1 MKDLKQENKKLR
13 TTLKQVKK
21 ELAFFINVG
30 KLLTSTLELNKV
42 TEIIMGSVQKIVSAE
57 AWSLQLIDDK
67 TNELYCAVTKGSYLP
82 GELKDVR
89 LRLGEGIAGIVAE
102 RGKPLIVKD
111 VLNDKRCPKYFRDV
125 KGLTPKT
132 ILCVPINSK
141 KNTLGVLELVNRK
154 NGRVFTKN
162 DQELMMKFADQ
173 ASMAIER
180 ASLYHQM
187 SNLAI
192 TDDLTKLFNLRYLY
206 RVLDTEVKR
215 CRRYHSSFAIIFL
228 DLDSFKLVNDTHGHL
243 IGSKTLVEVARMLIS
258 SVRDVDII
266 ARYGGDEFVIVL
278 PHTTVE
284 MAYRIAARLQHDIKN
299 HSFLTED
306 GLSLRITAS
315 FGVAGYP
322 DHAGDETELLRI
334 ADQAMYSAKGMG
346 RNRVVV
352 ASDPAFK

>member
-1 MKDLKQENKKLR
+1 MTDLKQENKKLKA
-13 TTLKQVKK
+13 TLKQVKK

-42 TEIIMGSVQKIVSAE
+42 TEIIVANVQKIVSVE
-57 AWSLQLIDDK
+57 AWSLLLTDDK
-67 TNELYCAVTKGSYLP
+67 MGELYCAVTKGSYLP

-89 LRLGEGIAGIVAE
+89 LKIGEGIAGIAAE
-102 RGKPLIVKD
+102 RGKPLIVRE
-111 VLNDKRCPKYFRDV
+111 VLKDKRCSKYFKDV
-125 KGLTPKT
+125 KGLAPKDV
-132 ILCVPINSK
+132 LCVPIMSK
-141 KNTLGVLELVNRK
+141 KNIIGVLELVNKK
-154 NGRVFTKN
+154 NDRIFTKN
-162 DQELMMKFADQ
+162 EQELLLKFADQ

-180 ASLYHQM
+180 ASLYHKM
-187 SNLAI
+187 ANLAI

-215 CRRYHSSFAIIFL
+215 CRRYHSTFAIIFL

-243 IGSKTLVEVARMLIS
+243 IGSKTLVEVARMLAGS
-258 SVRDVDII
+258 LRDVDII

-284 MAYRIAARLQHDIKN
+284 MAYKIAARIQNDIN
-299 HSFLTED
+299 RHSFLTEE
-306 GLSLRITAS
+306 GLSLKITAS

-334 ADQAMYSAKGMG
+334 ADGAMYTAKGMG

-352 ASDPAFK
+352 ASDPALK

>member
-1 MKDLKQENKKLR
+1 MTDLKQENKKLKA
-13 TTLKQVKK
+13 TLKQVKK

-42 TEIIMGSVQKIVSAE
+42 TEIIVANVQKIVSVE
-57 AWSLQLIDDK
+57 AWSLLLTDDK
-67 TNELYCAVTKGSYLP
+67 MGELYCAVTKGSYLP

-89 LRLGEGIAGIVAE
+89 LKIGEGIAGIAAE
-102 RGKPLIVKD
+102 RGKPVIVRD
-111 VLNDKRCPKYFRDV
+111 VLKDKRCSKYFKDV
-125 KGLTPKT
+125 KGLAPKDV
-132 ILCVPINSK
+132 LCIPIMSK
-141 KNTLGVLELVNRK
+141 KNIIGVLELVNKK
-154 NGRVFTKN
+154 NDRIFTKN
-162 DQELMMKFADQ
+162 EQELLLKFADQ

-180 ASLYHQM
+180 ASLYHKM
-187 SNLAI
+187 ANLAI

-215 CRRYHSSFAIIFL
+215 CRRYHSTFAIIFL

-243 IGSKTLVEVARMLIS
+243 IGSKTLVEVARMLAGS
-258 SVRDVDII
+258 LRDVDII
-266 ARYGGDEFVIVL
+266 SRYGGDEFVIVL

-284 MAYRIAARLQHDIKN
+284 MAYKIAARIQNDIN
-299 HSFLTED
+299 RHSFLTEE
-306 GLSLRITAS
+306 GLSLKITAS

-334 ADQAMYSAKGMG
+334 ADGAMYTAKGMG

-352 ASDPAFK
+352 ASDPALK

>member
-1 MKDLKQENKKLR
+1 MTDLKQENKKLKA
-13 TTLKQVKK
+13 TLKQVKK

-42 TEIIMGSVQKIVSAE
+42 TEIIVANVQKIVSVE
-57 AWSLQLIDDK
+57 AWSLLLTDDK
-67 TNELYCAVTKGSYLP
+67 MGELYCAVTKGSYLP

-89 LRLGEGIAGIVAE
+89 LKIGEGIAGIAAE
-102 RGKPLIVKD
+102 RGKPLIVRD
-111 VLNDKRCPKYFRDV
+111 VLKDKRCSKYFKDV
-125 KGLTPKT
+125 KGLAPKDV
-132 ILCVPINSK
+132 LCVPIMSK
-141 KNTLGVLELVNRK
+141 KNIIGVLELVNKR

-162 DQELMMKFADQ
+162 EQELLLKFADQ

-180 ASLYHQM
+180 ASLYHKM
-187 SNLAI
+187 ANLAI

-215 CRRYHSSFAIIFL
+215 CRRYHSTFAIIFL

-243 IGSKTLVEVARMLIS
+243 IGSKTLVEVARMLAGS
-258 SVRDVDII
+258 LRDVDII
-266 ARYGGDEFVIVL
+266 SRYGGDEFVIVL
-278 PHTTVE
+278 PHTTVD
-284 MAYRIAARLQHDIKN
+284 MAYKIAARIQNDIN
-299 HSFLTED
+299 RHSFLTEE
-306 GLSLRITAS
+306 GLSLKITAS

-334 ADQAMYSAKGMG
+334 ADGAMYTAKGMG

-352 ASDPAFK
+352 ASDPALK

>member
-1 MKDLKQENKKLR
+1 MTDLKQENKKLKAN
-13 TTLKQVKK
+13 LKQVKK

-42 TEIIMGSVQKIVSAE
+42 TEIIVANVQKIVSVE
-57 AWSLQLIDDK
+57 AWSLLLTDDK
-67 TNELYCAVTKGSYLP
+67 MGELYCAVTKGSYLP

-89 LRLGEGIAGIVAE
+89 LKIGEGIAGIAAE
-102 RGKPLIVKD
+102 RGKPVIVRD
-111 VLNDKRCPKYFRDV
+111 VLKDKRCSKYFKDV
-125 KGLTPKT
+125 KGLAPKDV
-132 ILCVPINSK
+132 LCIPIMSK
-141 KNTLGVLELVNRK
+141 KNIIGVLELVNKK
-154 NGRVFTKN
+154 NDRIFTKN
-162 DQELMMKFADQ
+162 EQELLLKFADQ

-180 ASLYHQM
+180 ASLYHKM
-187 SNLAI
+187 ANLAI

-215 CRRYHSSFAIIFL
+215 CRRYHSTFAIIFL

-243 IGSKTLVEVARMLIS
+243 IGSKTLVEVARMLAGS
-258 SVRDVDII
+258 LRDVDII
-266 ARYGGDEFVIVL
+266 SRYGGDEFVIVL

-284 MAYRIAARLQHDIKN
+284 MAYKIAARIQNDIN
-299 HSFLTED
+299 RHSFLTEE
-306 GLSLRITAS
+306 GLSLKITAS

-334 ADQAMYSAKGMG
+334 ADGAMYTAKGMG

-352 ASDPAFK
+352 ASDPALK

>member
-1 MKDLKQENKKLR
+1 MTDLKQENKKLKA
-13 TTLKQVKK
+13 TLKQVKK

-42 TEIIMGSVQKIVSAE
+42 TEIIVANVQKIVSVE
-57 AWSLQLIDDK
+57 AWSLLLTDDK
-67 TNELYCAVTKGSYLP
+67 MGELYCAVTKGSYLP

-89 LRLGEGIAGIVAE
+89 LKIGEGIAGIAAE
-102 RGKPLIVKD
+102 RGKPLIVRD
-111 VLNDKRCPKYFRDV
+111 VLKDKRCSKYFKDV
-125 KGLTPKT
+125 KGLAPKVV
-132 ILCVPINSK
+132 LCVPIMSK
-141 KNTLGVLELVNRK
+141 KNIIGVLELVNKK
-154 NGRVFTKN
+154 NDRIFTKN
-162 DQELMMKFADQ
+162 EQELLLKFADQ

-180 ASLYHQM
+180 ASLYHKM
-187 SNLAI
+187 ANLAI

-215 CRRYHSSFAIIFL
+215 CRRYHSTFAIIFL

-243 IGSKTLVEVARMLIS
+243 IGSKTLVEVARMLAGS
-258 SVRDVDII
+258 LRDVDII

-284 MAYRIAARLQHDIKN
+284 MAYKIAARIQNDIN
-299 HSFLTED
+299 RHSFLTDE
-306 GLSLRITAS
+306 GLSLKITAS

-334 ADQAMYSAKGMG
+334 ADGAMYTAKGMG

-352 ASDPAFK
+352 ASDPALK

>member
-1 MKDLKQENKKLR
+1 MTDLKQENKKLKA
-13 TTLKQVKK
+13 TLKQVKK

-42 TEIIMGSVQKIVSAE
+42 TEIIVANVQKIVSVE
-57 AWSLQLIDDK
+57 AWSLLLTDDK
-67 TNELYCAVTKGSYLP
+67 MGELYCAVTKGSYLP

-89 LRLGEGIAGIVAE
+89 LKIGEGIAGIAAE
-102 RGKPLIVKD
+102 RGKPVIVRD
-111 VLNDKRCPKYFRDV
+111 VLKDKRCSKYFKDV
-125 KGLTPKT
+125 KGLAPKDV
-132 ILCVPINSK
+132 LCVPIMSK
-141 KNTLGVLELVNRK
+141 KNIIGVLELVNKR

-162 DQELMMKFADQ
+162 EQELLLKFADQ

-180 ASLYHQM
+180 ASLYHKM
-187 SNLAI
+187 ANLAI

-215 CRRYHSSFAIIFL
+215 CRRYHSTFAIIFL

-243 IGSKTLVEVARMLIS
+243 IGSKTLVEVARMLAGS
-258 SVRDVDII
+258 LRDVDII
-266 ARYGGDEFVIVL
+266 SLYGGDEFVIVL
-278 PHTTVE
+278 PHTTVD
-284 MAYRIAARLQHDIKN
+284 MAYKIAARIQNDIN
-299 HSFLTED
+299 RHSFLTEE
-306 GLSLRITAS
+306 GLSLKITAS

-334 ADQAMYSAKGMG
+334 ADGAMYTAKGMG

-352 ASDPAFK
+352 ASDPALK

>member
-1 MKDLKQENKKLR
+1 MTDLKQENKKLKA
-13 TTLKQVKK
+13 TLKQVKK

-42 TEIIMGSVQKIVSAE
+42 TEIIVANVQKIVSVE
-57 AWSLQLIDDK
+57 AWSLLLTDDK
-67 TNELYCAVTKGSYLP
+67 MGELYCAVTKGSYLP

-89 LRLGEGIAGIVAE
+89 LKIGEGIAGIAAE
-102 RGKPLIVKD
+102 RGKPLIVRD
-111 VLNDKRCPKYFRDV
+111 VLKDKRCSKYFKDV
-125 KGLTPKT
+125 KGLAPKDV
-132 ILCVPINSK
+132 LCVPIMSK
-141 KNTLGVLELVNRK
+141 KNIIGVLELVNKR

-162 DQELMMKFADQ
+162 EQELLLKFADQ

-180 ASLYHQM
+180 ASLYHKM
-187 SNLAI
+187 ANLAI

-215 CRRYHSSFAIIFL
+215 CRRYHSTFAIIFL

-243 IGSKTLVEVARMLIS
+243 IGSKTLVEVARMLAGS
-258 SVRDVDII
+258 LRDVDII
-266 ARYGGDEFVIVL
+266 SRYGGDEFVIVL

-284 MAYRIAARLQHDIKN
+284 MAYKIAARIQNDIN
-299 HSFLTED
+299 RHSFLTEE
-306 GLSLRITAS
+306 GLSLKITAS

-334 ADQAMYSAKGMG
+334 ADGAMYTAKGMG

-352 ASDPAFK
+352 ASDPALK

>member
-1 MKDLKQENKKLR
+1 MTDLKQENKKLKA
-13 TTLKQVKK
+13 TLKQVKK

-42 TEIIMGSVQKIVSAE
+42 TEIIVANVQKIVSVE
-57 AWSLQLIDDK
+57 AWSLLLTDDK
-67 TNELYCAVTKGSYLP
+67 MGELYCAVTKGSYLP

-89 LRLGEGIAGIVAE
+89 LKIGEGIAGIAAE
-102 RGKPLIVKD
+102 RGKPVIVRD
-111 VLNDKRCPKYFRDV
+111 VLKDKRCSKYFKDV
-125 KGLTPKT
+125 KGLAPKDV
-132 ILCVPINSK
+132 LCIPIMSK
-141 KNTLGVLELVNRK
+141 KNIIGVLELVNKK
-154 NGRVFTKN
+154 NDRIFTKN
-162 DQELMMKFADQ
+162 EQELLLKFADQ

-180 ASLYHQM
+180 ASLYHKM
-187 SNLAI
+187 ANLAI

-215 CRRYHSSFAIIFL
+215 CRRYHSTFAIIFL

-243 IGSKTLVEVARMLIS
+243 IGSKTLVEVARMLAGS
-258 SVRDVDII
+258 LRDVDII

-284 MAYRIAARLQHDIKN
+284 MAYKIAARIQHDIN
-299 HSFLTED
+299 RHSFLTEE
-306 GLSLRITAS
+306 GLSLKITAS

-334 ADQAMYSAKGMG
+334 ADGAMYTAKGMG

-352 ASDPAFK
+352 ASDPALK

>member
-1 MKDLKQENKKLR
+1 MTDLKQENKKLKA
-13 TTLKQVKK
+13 TLKQVKK

-42 TEIIMGSVQKIVSAE
+42 TEIIVANVQKIVSVE
-57 AWSLQLIDDK
+57 AWSLLLTDDK
-67 TNELYCAVTKGSYLP
+67 MGELYCAVTKGSYLA

-89 LRLGEGIAGIVAE
+89 LKIGEGIAGIAAE
-102 RGKPLIVKD
+102 CGKPVIVRD
-111 VLNDKRCPKYFRDV
+111 VLKDKRCSKYFKDV
-125 KGLTPKT
+125 KGLAPKDV
-132 ILCVPINSK
+132 LCVPIMSK
-141 KNTLGVLELVNRK
+141 KTIIGVLELVNK
-154 NGRVFTKN
+154 SNGRVFTKN
-162 DQELMMKFADQ
+162 EQELLLKFADQ

-180 ASLYHQM
+180 ASLYHKM
-187 SNLAI
+187 ANLAI

-215 CRRYHSSFAIIFL
+215 CRRYHSTFAIIFL

-243 IGSKTLVEVARMLIS
+243 IGSKTLVEVARMLAGS
-258 SVRDVDII
+258 LRDVDII

-284 MAYRIAARLQHDIKN
+284 MAYKIAARIQNDIN
-299 HSFLTED
+299 RHSFLTEE
-306 GLSLRITAS
+306 GLALKITAS

-334 ADQAMYSAKGMG
+334 ADGAMYTAKGMG

-352 ASDPAFK
+352 ASDPALK

>member
-1 MKDLKQENKKLR
+1 MTDLKQENKKLKA
-13 TTLKQVKK
+13 TLKQVKK

-42 TEIIMGSVQKIVSAE
+42 TEIIVANVQKIVSVE
-57 AWSLQLIDDK
+57 AWSLLLTDDK
-67 TNELYCAVTKGSYLP
+67 MGELYCAVTKGSYLP

-89 LRLGEGIAGIVAE
+89 LKIGEGIAGIAAE
-102 RGKPLIVKD
+102 RGKPVIVRD
-111 VLNDKRCPKYFRDV
+111 VLKDKRCSKYFKDV
-125 KGLTPKT
+125 KGLAPKDV
-132 ILCVPINSK
+132 LCVPIMSK
-141 KNTLGVLELVNRK
+141 KNIIGVLELVNKR

-162 DQELMMKFADQ
+162 EQELLLKFADQ

-180 ASLYHQM
+180 ASLYHKM
-187 SNLAI
+187 ANLAI

-215 CRRYHSSFAIIFL
+215 CRRYHSTFAIIFL

-243 IGSKTLVEVARMLIS
+243 IGSKTLVEVARMLAGS
-258 SVRDVDII
+258 LRDVDII
-266 ARYGGDEFVIVL
+266 SRYGGDEFVIVL
-278 PHTTVE
+278 PHTTVD
-284 MAYRIAARLQHDIKN
+284 MAYKIAARIQNDIN
-299 HSFLTED
+299 RHSFLTEE
-306 GLSLRITAS
+306 GLSLKITAS

-334 ADQAMYSAKGMG
+334 ADGAMYTAKGMG

-352 ASDPAFK
+352 ASDPALK

>member
-1 MKDLKQENKKLR
+1 MKDLKQENKKLKA
-13 TTLKQVKK
+13 TLKQVKK

-42 TEIIMGSVQKIVSAE
+42 TEIIVANVQKIVSVE
-57 AWSLQLIDDK
+57 AWSLLLTDDK
-67 TNELYCAVTKGSYLP
+67 MGELYCAVTKGSYLP

-89 LRLGEGIAGIVAE
+89 LKIGEGIAGIAAE
-102 RGKPLIVKD
+102 RGKPVIVRD
-111 VLNDKRCPKYFRDV
+111 VLKDKRCSKYFKDV
-125 KGLTPKT
+125 KGLAPKDV
-132 ILCVPINSK
+132 LCIPIMSK
-141 KNTLGVLELVNRK
+141 KNIIGVLELVNKK
-154 NGRVFTKN
+154 NDRIFTKN
-162 DQELMMKFADQ
+162 EQELLLKFADQ

-180 ASLYHQM
+180 ASLYHKM
-187 SNLAI
+187 ANLAI

-215 CRRYHSSFAIIFL
+215 CRRYHSTFAIIFL

-243 IGSKTLVEVARMLIS
+243 IGSKTLVEVARMLAGS
-258 SVRDVDII
+258 LRDVDII

-284 MAYRIAARLQHDIKN
+284 MAYKIAARIQNDIN
-299 HSFLTED
+299 RHSFLTDE
-306 GLSLRITAS
+306 GLSLKITAS

-334 ADQAMYSAKGMG
+334 ADGAMYTAKGMG

-352 ASDPAFK
+352 ASDPALK

>member
-1 MKDLKQENKKLR
+1 MTDLKQENKKLKA
-13 TTLKQVKK
+13 TLKQVKK

-42 TEIIMGSVQKIVSAE
+42 TEIIVANVQKIVSVE
-57 AWSLQLIDDK
+57 AWSLLLTDDK
-67 TNELYCAVTKGSYLP
+67 MGELYCAVTKGSYLP

-89 LRLGEGIAGIVAE
+89 LKIGEGIAGIAAE
-102 RGKPLIVKD
+102 RGKPVIVRD
-111 VLNDKRCPKYFRDV
+111 VLKDKRCSKYFKDV
-125 KGLTPKT
+125 KGLAPKDV
-132 ILCVPINSK
+132 LCIPIMSK
-141 KNTLGVLELVNRK
+141 KNIIGVLELVNKK
-154 NGRVFTKN
+154 NDRIFTKN
-162 DQELMMKFADQ
+162 EQELLLKFADQ

-180 ASLYHQM
+180 ASLYHKM
-187 SNLAI
+187 ANLAI

-215 CRRYHSSFAIIFL
+215 CRRYHSTFAIIFL

-243 IGSKTLVEVARMLIS
+243 IGSKTLVEVARMLAGS
-258 SVRDVDII
+258 LRDVDII

-284 MAYRIAARLQHDIKN
+284 MAYKIAARIQNDIN
-299 HSFLTED
+299 RHSFLTEE
-306 GLSLRITAS
+306 GLSLKITAS

-334 ADQAMYSAKGMG
+334 ADGAMYTAKGMG

-352 ASDPAFK
+352 ASDPALK

>member
-1 MKDLKQENKKLR
+1 MTDLKQENKKLKA
-13 TTLKQVKK
+13 TLKQVKK

-42 TEIIMGSVQKIVSAE
+42 TEIIVANVQKIVSVE
-57 AWSLQLIDDK
+57 AWSLLLTDDK
-67 TNELYCAVTKGSYLP
+67 MGELYCAVTKGSYLP

-89 LRLGEGIAGIVAE
+89 LKIGEGIAGIAAE
-102 RGKPLIVKD
+102 RGKPVIVRD
-111 VLNDKRCPKYFRDV
+111 VLKDKRCSKYFKDV
-125 KGLTPKT
+125 KGLAPKDV
-132 ILCVPINSK
+132 LCVPIMSK
-141 KNTLGVLELVNRK
+141 KNIIGVLELVNKK
-154 NGRVFTKN
+154 NGRIFTKN
-162 DQELMMKFADQ
+162 EQELLLKFADQ

-180 ASLYHQM
+180 ASLYHKM
-187 SNLAI
+187 ANLAI

-215 CRRYHSSFAIIFL
+215 CRRYHSTFAIIFL

-243 IGSKTLVEVARMLIS
+243 IGSKTLVEVARMLAGS
-258 SVRDVDII
+258 LRDVDII
-266 ARYGGDEFVIVL
+266 SRYGGDEFVIVL

-284 MAYRIAARLQHDIKN
+284 MAYKIAARIQNDIN
-299 HSFLTED
+299 RHSFLTEE
-306 GLSLRITAS
+306 GLSLKITAS

-334 ADQAMYSAKGMG
+334 ADGAMYTAKGMG

-352 ASDPAFK
+352 ASDPALK